1 MKLRV
6 LTVIV
11 STLTLLSG
19 CQLTVPGHLYP
30 VQGPAAAA
38 QSPPA
43 IYSAFA
49 TGRINDGGEMFM
61 GGTLV
66 ATLENNDSC
75 SGNWSPVPAGDN
87 TAGQMSLQWDQVY
100 GQGFFLA
107 NVLGNSHF
115 ARATLTCKS
124 GGPLN
129 LEFFDPNTM
138 HSGNSKGVA
147 RDAAGNLYKVTF

>member
-1 MKLRV
+1 VKLRV

-11 STLTLLSG
+11 STATVLNG

-30 VQGPAAAA
+30 VQGPAAA
-38 QSPPA
+38 QNPPP

-49 TGRINDGGEMFM
+49 RGLIGEGGEMLI

-75 SGNWSPVPAGDN
+75 SGNWNPVPTGDN
-87 TAGQMSLQWDQVY
+87 TAGQMSVQWDQVY
-100 GQGFFLA
+100 GPGFFLA

-124 GGPLN
+124 GGALN
-129 LEFFDPNTM
+129 LEFFDPNSA